1 MSAFQAVN
9 SLHAMSRSASVA
21 LLLWSKGLIDGNSG
35 LAGHAA
41 RQRDRV
47 PVMQLHVAE
56 LGSEVPVLHRERRG
70 AIEAV

>member
-1 MSAFQAVN
+1 
-9 SLHAMSRSASVA
+9 

-56 LGSEVPVLHRERRG
+56 LGSEVPVLRRERRG